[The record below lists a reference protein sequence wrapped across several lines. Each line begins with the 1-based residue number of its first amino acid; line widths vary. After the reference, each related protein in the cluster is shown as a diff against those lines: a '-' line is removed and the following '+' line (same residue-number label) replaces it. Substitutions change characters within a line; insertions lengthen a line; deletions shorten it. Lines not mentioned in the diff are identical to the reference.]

1 MKSVSKEDLISY
13 GRTLGLLA
21 SGSAIYSLGMNLFY
35 TKAHLLSGGVAGFAQ
50 LLYYEFDLPISLMIV
65 LINIPMFLIGW
76 FFVSR
81 RFVVTSLAGMA
92 IFSGFIQLFSKL
104 SLPFES
110 PLTAVVMGGLIT
122 GLGLGLIYRSG
133 ASVGGTDILT
143 KLLHKYL
150 SLNMASTGLAI
161 NVLII
166 LLAAFINGIDQAV
179 LTICAMFI
187 ASRVTTFVID
197 GIDHR
202 RAILIVTNQKETLS
216 HALMDAL
223 GRGITILDSHGAY
236 TGHANSMLYCVI
248 SKHQLQ
254 QLKMIVKKVDP
265 EAFFTIITVN
275 GVYGRGHSFVPM
287 KNIDI

>member
-1 MKSVSKEDLISY
+1 MKSVSKEDFQSY
-13 GRTLGLLA
+13 ARTLGLLA
-21 SGSAIYSLGMNLFY
+21 LGSAIYSVGMNLFY

-50 LLYYEFDLPISLMIV
+50 LLNYEFGFSISLMII

-76 FFVSR
+76 FFVSH
-81 RFVVTSLAGMA
+81 RFVITSLIGMA
-92 IFSGFIQLFSKL
+92 VFSGFIELFSPL
-104 SLPFES
+104 SIPFES
-110 PLTAVVMGGLIT
+110 PLTAMVLGGLLT

-133 ASVGGTDILT
+133 ASVGGTDIIA

-161 NVLII
+161 NVAIV
-166 LLAAFINGIDQAV
+166 LLAAFIRGIDQAV

-202 RAILIVTNQKETLS
+202 RAILIVTNRKDELS

-248 SKHQLQ
+248 HKHQLQ
-254 QLKMIVKKVDP
+254 QLKMIVKRVDP
-265 EAFFTIITVN
+265 DAFFSIITVN
-275 GVYGRGHSFVPM
+275 GVYGKGHSFVPM

>member
-1 MKSVSKEDLISY
+1 MRSISKEDIVSY
-13 GRTLGLLA
+13 ARTFGLLA
-21 SGSAIYSLGMNLFY
+21 AGSAVYSLGMNLFY
-35 TKAHLLSGGVAGFAQ
+35 TKAHLLSGGAAGFAQ
-50 LLYYEFDLPISLMIV
+50 LLYYQFNLPISLMLV
-65 LINIPMFLIGW
+65 AINIPLFLIGW
-76 FFVSR
+76 FFVSH
-81 RFVVTSLAGMA
+81 RFAVTSLIGMA

-110 PLTAVVMGGLIT
+110 PLTSVVLGGLVT
-122 GLGLGLIYRSG
+122 GLGLGLILRSG
-133 ASVGGTDILT
+133 ASVGGTDIIT

-150 SLNMASTGLAI
+150 SLNMASTGLVI
-161 NVLII
+161 NILIV
-166 LLAAFINGIDQAV
+166 LLAAFVNGIDQAV

-202 RAILIVTNQKETLS
+202 RAILIVTNQKEALS
-216 HALMDAL
+216 HALMEAL

-254 QLKMIVKKVDP
+254 QLKMIVKKNDP